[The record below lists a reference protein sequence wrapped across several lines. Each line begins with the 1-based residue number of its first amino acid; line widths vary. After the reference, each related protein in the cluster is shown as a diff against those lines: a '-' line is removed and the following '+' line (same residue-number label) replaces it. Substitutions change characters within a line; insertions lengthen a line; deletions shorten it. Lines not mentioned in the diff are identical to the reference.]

1 MATSVY
7 KRCYVSWDSVPVM
20 LSLSEAS
27 VLLRMPEDTVRK
39 HLESG
44 ALPGIKIGRQC
55 TSLKHTTK
63 SRIRFEVL
71 RCICEPRFTMPY
83 LN

>member
-7 KRCYVSWDSVPVM
+7 KRCYVSWDTVPVM

-39 HLESG
+39 HLEAG
-44 ALPGIKIGRQC
+44 VLPGIKIGRQWR
-55 TSLKHTTK
+55 LEKTK
-63 SRIRFEVL
+63 LQSMFKGGH
-71 RCICEPRFTMPY
+71 
-83 LN
+83 

>member
-39 HLESG
+39 HLESW
-44 ALPGIKIGRQC
+44 ALPGIKIGRQWR
-55 TSLKHTTK
+55 LEKTK
-63 SRIRFEVL
+63 LQSMFKGGV
-71 RCICEPRFTMPY
+71 
-83 LN
+83 

>member
-7 KRCYVSWDSVPVM
+7 KRCYVSWDTVPVM

-44 ALPGIKIGRQC
+44 ALPGIKIGRQWR
-55 TSLKHTTK
+55 LEKTK
-63 SRIRFEVL
+63 LQSMFKGEV
-71 RCICEPRFTMPY
+71 
-83 LN
+83 

>member
-44 ALPGIKIGRQC
+44 VLPGIKIGR
-55 TSLKHTTK
+55 KWRIEKTK
-63 SRIRFEVL
+63 LQSMFKGGV
-71 RCICEPRFTMPY
+71 
-83 LN
+83 

>member
-7 KRCYVSWDSVPVM
+7 KRCYVSWDTVPVM

-44 ALPGIKIGRQC
+44 VLPGIKIGRQWR
-55 TSLKHTTK
+55 LEKTK
-63 SRIRFEVL
+63 LQSMFKGGH
-71 RCICEPRFTMPY
+71 
-83 LN
+83 

>member
-1 MATSVY
+1 MATSIY

-44 ALPGIKIGRQC
+44 ALPGIKIGRQWR
-55 TSLKHTTK
+55 LEKTK
-63 SRIRFEVL
+63 LQSMFKGGV
-71 RCICEPRFTMPY
+71 
-83 LN
+83 